1 MKKIIGKINEAKS
14 QFFEKI
20 KWINFQPD
28 SSRKKK
34 KKQKAVINKIR
45 NEKGKDTTDSAKIQS
60 SNSMT
65 IQQTTWKK
73 WTNFQMSTIS
83 QEEIKNT
90 NRPITST
97 EIETVV

>member
-1 MKKIIGKINEAKS
+1 MKKITGKVNEAKS
-14 QFFEKI
+14 KFFQKV

-34 KKQKAVINKIR
+34 KQKAEINKIR

-65 IQQTTWKK
+65 THRQPGRNGQI
-73 WTNFQMSTIS
+73 F
-83 QEEIKNT
+83 
-90 NRPITST
+90 R
-97 EIETVV
+97 